1 MLEKLTVLTAFYA
14 LATATDMR
22 KLKAASRHGKWSYM
36 ALLLCSLYF
45 STDYLLD
52 VQWPDLQ
59 WLARHILQHPAQA
72 VIETLRAKHA

>member
-14 LATATDMR
+14 LATATDVR
-22 KLKAASRHGKWSYM
+22 KLKAASRHGKRSYM
-36 ALLLCSLYF
+36 VLLLCSLYF

-59 WLARHILQHPAQA
+59 WLARQLLLHPAQA
-72 VIETLRAKHA
+72 IIESLGAKHA